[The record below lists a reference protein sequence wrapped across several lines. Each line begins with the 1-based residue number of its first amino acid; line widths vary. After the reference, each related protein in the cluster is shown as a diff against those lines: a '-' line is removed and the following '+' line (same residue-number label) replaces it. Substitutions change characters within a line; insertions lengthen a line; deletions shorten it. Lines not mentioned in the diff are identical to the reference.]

1 MARFHFPL
9 EKVLRWRAVELA
21 DEEAK
26 LKRLVQEELRLQSL
40 RAEITAE
47 RSNLISSASALPDLR
62 GDDLRTMA
70 VYSHRLRRKAENLT
84 QQLVRS
90 ESDLAAQRKNYS
102 EAKRRM
108 RLLEELKERKLE
120 KWRYE
125 QARLLEQLASES
137 YLATWNRERF

>member
-21 DEEAK
+21 AEEAK
-26 LKRLVQEELRLQSL
+26 LKRLVQEELQLQSL

-47 RSNLISSASALPDLR
+47 RSNLVSSASALPGLR
-62 GDDLRTMA
+62 GDDLGTMA

-84 QQLVRS
+84 QQLVRC